1 MGDRIPLGFWRE
13 ERSGDRVWLVGAPPA
28 TVSEF
33 PVWVPLVSG
42 WLPFLTYFFVTLYSA
57 KFDKFSQ
64 FFYKET
70 TTRSYPVV
78 EIILKEQKML

>member
-1 MGDRIPLGFWRE
+1 MGIGF
-13 ERSGDRVWLVGAPPA
+13 
-28 TVSEF
+28 
-33 PVWVPLVSG
+33 G
-42 WLPFLTYFFVTLYSA
+42 WLALLPPQFLNSPCGSHSSVAGSHFSLIFFVTLYSA